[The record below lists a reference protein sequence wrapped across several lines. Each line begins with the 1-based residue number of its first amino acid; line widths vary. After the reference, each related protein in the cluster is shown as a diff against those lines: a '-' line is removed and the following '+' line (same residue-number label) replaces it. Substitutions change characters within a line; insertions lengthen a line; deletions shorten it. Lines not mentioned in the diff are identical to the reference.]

1 MFQNRMTITELLDYD
16 WSADIQ
22 ECTVTLRVQV
32 TEIDNYF
39 DWYKIYM
46 KVKDAHGQTTL
57 VLFNAVAEKLLD
69 TFASKLVNRLSSV
82 DNDVPLQIQ
91 SLCGKKFV
99 FRLKLNNFNLKER
112 LENFTVTK
120 LFIPDEELELQHK
133 ITKDKKEHVSASLEN
148 FGDPQ
153 EDSDGS
159 NCHKKQSAAK
169 KKLLVKNNKKTE
181 TTSGDNLEE
190 DSHDD
195 DGFKGWK
202 RRASSRKITKKRRLF
217 IEDE

>member
-1 MFQNRMTITELLDYD
+1 MAYSLLP
-16 WSADIQ
+16 
-22 ECTVTLRVQV
+22 E
-32 TEIDNYF
+32 
-39 DWYKIYM
+39 
-46 KVKDAHGQTTL
+46 
-57 VLFNAVAEKLLD
+57 LD
-69 TFASKLVNRLSSV
+69 TNRDDWTVRVRVCRMWEFINFKRSRELISL
-82 DNDVPLQIQ
+82 DVILM
-91 SLCGKKFV
+91 
-99 FRLKLNNFNLKER
+99 
-112 LENFTVTK
+112 
-120 LFIPDEELELQHK
+120 DE
-133 ITKDKKEHVSASLEN
+133 KEHVSASLEN

-202 RRASSRKITKKRRLF
+202 RRASSRKITKKEDSSL
-217 IEDE
+217 EDE